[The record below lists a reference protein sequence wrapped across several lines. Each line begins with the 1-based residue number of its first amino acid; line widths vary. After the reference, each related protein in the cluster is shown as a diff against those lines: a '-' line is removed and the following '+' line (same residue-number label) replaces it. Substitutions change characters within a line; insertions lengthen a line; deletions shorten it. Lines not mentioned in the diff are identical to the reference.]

1 MLIALIVGQQR
12 WWCPMCGGAAHWG
25 WGMMISSIL
34 FWLVLLLAVILLARW
49 LGAARRGSGAD
60 EPGSARRPSPDEIL
74 AERYA
79 RGEIDRETYLRMRE
93 DLRGPPP
100 A

>member
-1 MLIALIVGQQR
+1 MMFALIAGQQR
-12 WWCPMCGGAAHWG
+12 WWCPMCGAGGHWG
-25 WGMMISSIL
+25 WGMMIGSLL
-34 FWLVLLLAVILLARW
+34 FWLVLLLAIVVLVRW
-49 LGAARRGSGAD
+49 LAGGARPWASG
-60 EPGSARRPSPDEIL
+60 EPRSARRPSPDEIL

-93 DLRGPPP
+93 DLGRPPS